1 MRWNSMIDRRVSFT
15 RSVSVWTTMPS
26 AASVLHAIVGR
37 GAFSMSTMQRR
48 HCPAIES
55 PGW

>member
-1 MRWNSMIDRRVSFT
+1 MIDRRVSLT
-15 RSVSVWTTMPS
+15 RSVSVRTTMPS

-37 GAFSMSTMQRR
+37 GVFSMSTMQSR
-48 HCPAIES
+48 HWPAMES